1 MEEEDT
7 DVISSGFEVWF
18 EELGAEA
25 LSAGKRAPMK
35 ASFFEAYNS
44 GATVQEV
51 LAQLSED

>member
-25 LSAGKRAPMK
+25 LSAGKSA
-35 ASFFEAYNS
+35 FFFFFLMEEINQDLY
-44 GATVQEV
+44 
-51 LAQLSED
+51 LII